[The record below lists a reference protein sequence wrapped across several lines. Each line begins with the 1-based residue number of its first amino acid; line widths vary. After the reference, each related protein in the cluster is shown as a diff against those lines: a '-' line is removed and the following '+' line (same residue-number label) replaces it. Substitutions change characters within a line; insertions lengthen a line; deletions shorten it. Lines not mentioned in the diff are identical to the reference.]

1 MGYETTNYYM
11 YGVKVP
17 EYFDEFK
24 DLYFTEVMDMFKSI
38 DPEELG
44 DEEKQFVQKMKNF
57 WTPLTDWYDFERATD
72 IAVQHAG
79 DLRFSVDFVFMG
91 EDISGMDDDQSKN
104 QFAEAVKKKLCSVLG
119 LHSDYGGNH
128 ITDGDGF
135 AWCSFSWTC

>member
-1 MGYETTNYYM
+1 MGYETTSYCM

-24 DLYFTEVMDMFKSI
+24 ALYFTEVMDMFQSI
-38 DPEELG
+38 PSEELG
-44 DEEKQFVQKMKNF
+44 EEEKEFVQKMKGF

-72 IAVQHAG
+72 ISLQHAG

-91 EDISGMDDDQSKN
+91 TDISFMDDEQSKN
-104 QFAEAVKKKLCSVLG
+104 QFAEAVKNKICEVIG
-119 LHSDYGGNH
+119 LNSAYGLNH

-135 AWCSFSWTC
+135 EWCSFRWTC